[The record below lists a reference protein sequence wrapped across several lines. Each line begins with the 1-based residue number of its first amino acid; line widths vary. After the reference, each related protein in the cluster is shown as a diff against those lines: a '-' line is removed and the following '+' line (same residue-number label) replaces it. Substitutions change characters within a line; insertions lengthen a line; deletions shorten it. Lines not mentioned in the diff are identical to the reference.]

1 MIRNVL
7 CKTDLSFQKNESVY
21 AKWTKFSLQGSF
33 WCHFPIIQ
41 PFVHL
46 TYFRELRLLDKQI
59 QENFKAYRVS
69 RSMMIPGTKALAE
82 KQEEAYSFGRKNYDC
97 IFQKNQLLAAFL
109 QLKLLEAFLE
119 AGPQFA
125 FQVSVILQDGLS
137 GTTQIIAIITSAISL
152 TWASS
157 ELFLNYPTEVLHKIE
172 PK

>member
-33 WCHFPIIQ
+33 WCHFPILQ

-46 TYFRELRLLDKQI
+46 TYFRELRHLDNRI
-59 QENFKAYRVS
+59 QENFKAYQAN
-69 RSMMIPGTKALAE
+69 RSMMISGNKALQVRQ
-82 KQEEAYSFGRKNYDC
+82 KEACSFGHKNYKC
-97 IFQKNQLLAAFL
+97 IFEKNQLLAAFL

-137 GTTQIIAIITSAISL
+137 GATQIVTIITSAISL

-157 ELFLNYPTEVLHKIE
+157 ELFLSYPTEVFYKTK